1 MENRFVVTPKDKVY
15 GCYRIKDMTED
26 KYISL
31 NGETVFKTKCLDKAV
46 ETRMRL
52 EQYIEYKENQ
62 TEDK

>member
-1 MENRFVVTPKDKVY
+1 MENRFVVTPKDKVH

-52 EQYIEYKENQ
+52 EQYIEYKENLSNDQ
-62 TEDK
+62 